1 MTVALTEQTKRI
13 QLIDRVDNTF
23 AKINIIQ
30 NDIHDFLSLP
40 PTSHLNAV
48 PIAENWR
55 KNQQG
60 PHTSSWTG
68 HIQRRVNHLCQWVC
82 ESESLYTTLGAPPQA
97 STAGAGWLANRV
109 NKTC

>member
-40 PTSHLNAV
+40 PTPHLNAV

-55 KNQQG
+55 KISKAPTLLAG
-60 PHTSSWTG
+60 LGISKEELTTY
-68 HIQRRVNHLCQWVC
+68 VNG
-82 ESESLYTTLGAPPQA
+82 Y
-97 STAGAGWLANRV
+97 V
-109 NKTC
+109 NLKACTPL